1 MIAVEPGR
9 PFHLGLIAELV
20 GGLGEA
26 RELLRMASAERLFLA
41 GLREAFQPVL
51 ADRLEHEQA
60 LVADWLE
67 KAEVDERRKFA
78 HLRFADRLSRL
89 DRKTSREHRE
99 PRQQTPAL
107 VVEQV
112 VTPFDRRAQSALALR
127 RVAGAVS

>member
-1 MIAVEPGR
+1 MAC
-9 PFHLGLIAELV
+9 AE
-20 GGLGEA
+20 
-26 RELLRMASAERLFLA
+26 SHFLA
-41 GLREAFQPVL
+41 GLGEPFQPVL

-99 PRQQTPAL
+99 PPQQTPAL

-112 VTPFDRRAQSALALR
+112 VTPFDRRAQSALALG